1 MNTLRP
7 LYRCSVGVA
16 LWALAACGSDN
27 SGGVESPP
35 AATTLSM
42 NDGNDQ
48 TAAPGTAVATT
59 PSVKVTDA
67 NDNPVSGVAV
77 TFAVTSGGGSITG
90 PNQTTNSSGLA
101 AVGSWTLGTA
111 SGSNTLSASTLRI
124 LPEQLTRCRPYHTPF
139 IA

>member
-1 MNTLRP
+1 MRP
-7 LYRCSVGVA
+7 LYRCSVGVG
-16 LWALAACGSDN
+16 LWVLAACGSDN
-27 SGGVESPP
+27 GGSVEPPP

-42 NDGNDQ
+42 NDGNEQ

-90 PNQTTNSSGLA
+90 GAVYCWGGTTGA
-101 AVGSWTLGTA
+101 ARQRIEYQQQRASRAYPSHRGRGTTVSRA
-111 SGSNTLSASTLRI
+111 R
-124 LPEQLTRCRPYHTPF
+124 
-139 IA
+139 